1 MLVEALR
8 FVQGA
13 VAKKDFV
20 AALTHFRIKDRTIVG
35 SNGSMTL
42 CSPIDLDLDVM
53 PKASQFA
60 KAIQTCQETIS
71 LHMTAAGRM
80 AIKSGGFKALVDCI
94 ADGFPESV
102 PEGEHVLL
110 PDGILKALKCLH
122 PFIAEDA
129 SRPWARGILLRGKS
143 AFATNNV
150 VLMEYWL
157 NAPFPVEINIPRS
170 AVMEILRIGVEPIS
184 LQISENSVTFHY
196 PDKQWLK
203 TQLYS
208 TAWPDVA
215 RVLNAPSNPQVIPAA
230 LWEALENLR
239 PFTAKLNQVHFLKDK
254 VSTGPEDGEAG
265 ASSEIHGLPEGAV
278 FNLDYLLKLKGAA
291 ETIDL
296 TSYPKPCLFFG
307 DNLRGAII
315 GMRT

>member
-42 CSPIDLDLDVM
+42 SSPIDLDLDIM
-53 PKASQFA
+53 PKATQFA
-60 KAIQTCQETIS
+60 KAIQTCQDTIA
-71 LHMTAAGRM
+71 LHMTAGGRLS
-80 AIKSGGFKALVDCI
+80 IKSGRFKALVDCI
-94 ADGFPESV
+94 PDGFPEST
-102 PEGEHVLL
+102 PEGEHVLI
-110 PDGILKALKCLH
+110 PDGILKALKALN
-122 PFIAEDA
+122 PFIADDA
-129 SRPWARGILLRGKS
+129 SRPWARGILLRGSS
-143 AFATNNV
+143 AYATNNV

-157 NAPFPVEINIPRS
+157 QAPSPVEINIPRS

-184 LQISENSVTFHY
+184 LQVCETSVTFHY

-208 TAWPDVA
+208 TAWPDLGKVFD
-215 RVLNAPSNPQVIPAA
+215 RPSTQAPIPAG
-230 LWEALENLR
+230 LWDALEDLR
-239 PFTAKLNQVHFLKDK
+239 PFTNKLNQVHFFDGK
-254 VSTGPEDGEAG
+254 VSTSLESDETG
-265 ASSEIHGLPEGAV
+265 ASSEVPGLQARAV

-296 TSYPKPCLFFG
+296 SAYPKPCMFFG
-307 DNLRGAII
+307 DNVRGAII
-315 GMRT
+315 GMRA